1 VAYVIA
7 QYCCN
12 DAVCVDVCPVDCIH
26 PTPAEAGYSTAEQ
39 LYIDP
44 AVCVDCNACLEACPV
59 EAIFREQDLLAP
71 LARFAQINADY
82 YGDRS
87 RAAA

>member
-1 VAYVIA
+1 MAYVIT

-26 PTPAEAGYSTAEQ
+26 PTPAERDYATAEQ

-44 AVCVDCNACLEACPV
+44 AICVDCNACLEVCPAD
-59 EAIFREQDLLAP
+59 AIFREEDLPPA
-71 LARFAQINADY
+71 LARFRAINGDY
-82 YGDRS
+82 YDRS
-87 RAAA
+87 GAAA